1 MCIRD
6 SRAGVRAY
14 RPGDVETAM
23 MTTRPSAAVVVG
35 LGASGVA
42 AATLLARDGWR
53 VTVNDR
59 ATEWELDASLGR
71 LPDGVAAVLGC
82 HPITLLDDTALVVVS
97 PGVPW
102 DLPMLVEARRRR
114 IEVIAEV
121 ELAVRSMPGVPIVGV
136 TGSNGK
142 TTVTSLLGDIARTA
156 GWRTGVGG
164 NIGTAASELALAG
177 GWDAVVLELSS
188 FQLEGCATLRPKVAV
203 LLNLSPDHLDRHPS
217 VASYLAAKA
226 RIFARQKRGDF
237 AVLNADDPACSELSV
252 PSRAV
257 RFSLADA
264 GAQAHLAAGSL
275 VLDGEALLP
284 RVELPLL
291 GEHNAANALA
301 AALAASRL
309 GIGRAPITQALQS
322 FQALPHRHQ
331 VVAQAAGVRWVDDSK
346 GTNIGAT
353 AAGLSGYAP
362 GTVHLILGGLGKGQ
376 DFRQLRPAAEHRLAR
391 TYLIGEAAAAI
402 GAALAG
408 ARLVRPVHGLPPP
421 RRRVRPPGARRGG
434 ETLMPQTRRIDR
446 TLLGATVLTAAV
458 GVVMVGSASGPLASE
473 SYHLWEYEFAFR
485 QLVAV
490 LLGFGA
496 MFAAAFVPLDRL
508 TSWKVALPL
517 LAVTWFALL
526 AAFFQAPVAGTHRW
540 LQLPVSSIQPSA
552 IAKVTLPLALAALL
566 GRPFPDRQA
575 RHRAHQ

>member
-1 MCIRD
+1 
-6 SRAGVRAY
+6 
-14 RPGDVETAM
+14 M
-23 MTTRPSAAVVVG
+23 MTTRVSAAVVVG
-35 LGASGVA
+35 LGTSGVA
-42 AATLLARDGWR
+42 AATLLVRDGWR

-59 ATEWELDASLGR
+59 ATEWELDATLGR
-71 LPDGVAAVLGC
+71 LPDGVATVLGC
-82 HPITLLDDTALVVVS
+82 HPATLLDGTALVVVS

-121 ELAVRSMPGVPIVGV
+121 ELAARSLNGVPIVGV

-142 TTVTSLLGDIARTA
+142 TTVTSMLGNITRAA

-177 GWDAVVLELSS
+177 GWDVVVLELSS

-203 LLNLSPDHLDRHPS
+203 LLNLSPDHLDRHPD
-217 VASYLAAKA
+217 VASYLAAKT
-226 RIFARQKRGDF
+226 RIFARQKRNDF
-237 AVLNADDPACSELSV
+237 AVLNADDPACSGLAV

-275 VLDGEALLP
+275 VLDGEPLLP
-284 RVELPLL
+284 RAELPLL

-309 GIGRAPITQALQS
+309 GIGRAPIAQALRS

-331 VVAQAAGVRWVDDSK
+331 VVAEAGGVRWVDDSK

-376 DFRQLRPAAEHRLAR
+376 DFRELRPAAGHGLAR
-391 TYLIGEAAAAI
+391 IYLIGEASDAI
-402 GAALAG
+402 GAALEG
-408 ARLVRPVHGLPPP
+408 AAPVERCGTLEEAVR
-421 RRRVRPPGARRGG
+421 R
-434 ETLMPQTRRIDR
+434 
-446 TLLGATVLTAAV
+446 
-458 GVVMVGSASGPLASE
+458 
-473 SYHLWEYEFAFR
+473 
-485 QLVAV
+485 
-490 LLGFGA
+490 
-496 MFAAAFVPLDRL
+496 AAAFARPGDTV
-508 TSWKVALPL
+508 L
-517 LAVTWFALL
+517 LSPACASFDQFRDYRHRGDEFA
-526 AAFFQAPVAGTHRW
+526 R
-540 LQLPVSSIQPSA
+540 
-552 IAKVTLPLALAALL
+552 LALAAA
-566 GRPFPDRQA
+566 GRG
-575 RHRAHQ
+575 